1 MKNCIII
8 LNYNDW
14 KRATELVNRIVHY
27 DALHHIVIVD
37 NRSTDDSYEKLS
49 EIKDDKVDVIQCTAN
64 GGYAS
69 GNNFGARYALNKWE
83 IDVLFFANPDVA
95 FGEETVRKIENALY
109 QKESYAV
116 AAPLVQKGYN
126 VWHLPE
132 FWGTVRMLF
141 LLTFTLHKLRI
152 KRKLLRMHGVHE
164 VGVVEG
170 SFFAIKASV
179 YKEIDGFDER
189 TFLYLEENILAYKLM
204 QRGYCVV
211 VDTDVYYLH
220 EHSTSISKEYRSKAN
235 AFKLFLPSFNVYLK
249 YYIKCGTIR
258 LRVFNLFYLFGYW
271 ERILFDALKKCRHLI
286 RY

>member
-37 NRSTDDSYEKLS
+37 NCSTDDSYEKLS
-49 EIKDDKVDVIQCTAN
+49 EIKNDKVDVIQCTAN

-83 IDVLFFANPDVA
+83 IDVLFFANPDVS
-95 FGEETVRKIENALY
+95 FSEETAVRIENALH
-109 QKESYAV
+109 QNQSYAV
-116 AAPLVQKGYN
+116 AAPLVRKGYN
-126 VWHLPE
+126 VWDLPE

-152 KRKLLRMHGVHE
+152 KKKLLCMKGVCE

-170 SFFAIKASV
+170 SFFAIKASA

-204 QRGYCVV
+204 QKGYRAV
-211 VDTDVYYLH
+211 VDTDAYYIH
-220 EHSTSISKEYRSKAN
+220 EHSKSISKEYHSKAN
-235 AFKLFLPSFNVYLK
+235 AFQLFLPSFHVYLK
-249 YYIKCGTIR
+249 YYLKCGPVSLKI
-258 LRVFNLFYLFGYW
+258 FYLFYVFGYL
-271 ERILFDALKKCRHLI
+271 ERMLFDVIKKKDK
-286 RY
+286 